1 MARKTLQTQK
11 REKTGDDTR
20 KLRRLGIIPGVVY
33 GPVTAAFNVQ
43 AQEHD
48 LMQILKHGEGEA
60 ELIDLSIEGED
71 KPRVVLLKEVQ
82 VDPVSNSAMHVDFFE
97 VDLNSPIDV
106 TVDLEFIGEVKAVE
120 EKRAVLLHIMQELP
134 IRVLPLQIP
143 THIEVDVS
151 VLSEIGDHLTIADVK
166 LPEGVEV
173 RVPDKS
179 ELIVKVDE
187 IKIEVEETPV
197 VAEGEAVEGAAITDE
212 AAKEGVTENSTPAK
226 K

>member
-1 MARKTLQTQK
+1 MERKTLQTQK

-20 KLRRLGIIPGVVY
+20 KLRHLGIIPGVVY
-33 GPVTAAFNVQ
+33 GPVTQAFNVQ
-43 AQEHD
+43 MQEHD

-82 VDPVSNSAMHVDFFE
+82 VDPVSNSAIHVDFFE

-106 TVDLEFIGEVKAVE
+106 TVSLEFIGEVKAVE
-120 EKRAVLLHIMQELP
+120 EKLAVLLHIMQELP
-134 IRVLPLQIP
+134 IRVLPLMIP

-151 VLSEIGDHLTIADVK
+151 VLSEIGNHLTIADIK

-173 RVPDKS
+173 RVPDQS

-187 IKIEVEETPV
+187 IKVEVEAPAETEE
-197 VAEGEAVEGAAITDE
+197 VAAEGAAITDE
-212 AAKEGVTENSTPAK
+212 AAKEGATETPTPAK